1 MKKFLAVL
9 LLFAMVFMLAACGS
23 KSKAPEAEEPETNAS
38 EIVDPKTDTE
48 TKEEASPETPESSQ
62 GFGMA
67 NPWVDADGPEAVL
80 EATGF
85 ALKAPAEAVNI
96 AYSYNT
102 EAGMAQLN
110 YNLDDAMWV
119 YRMQHTEALEDI
131 SGIYCEWDYVGDT
144 TFGDM
149 NAMEFS
155 YVSDPTDDQPAAQD
169 CVRIFS
175 WFDPQNKVTH
185 CLAAL
190 GPDLNGLDIDV
201 YAEKLMSAA
210 DTNPSFLGLHVS
222 TYDGSDI
229 MVEEKAD
236 GSFSVNVS
244 IFRLCTLDDGV
255 GTMENGDLVFDTTDP
270 NGDPMKGRL
279 FYNGV
284 GSLCL
289 EIAESTWSLL
299 PAGTVME
306 GFDQ

>member
-1 MKKFLAVL
+1 MRKFLAVL

-23 KSKAPEAEEPETNAS
+23 KSKAPEAEEPKTNSS

-48 TKEEASPETPESSQ
+48 TKEEAAPQAPESSQ
-62 GFGMA
+62 GEVYQGFGME

-102 EAGMAQLN
+102 EAVVAQLN
-110 YNLDDAMWV
+110 YNLDDIMWV

-155 YVSDPTDDQPAAQD
+155 YVSDPTDDQSAAQD

-175 WFDPQNKVTH
+175 WFDAENKVTH

-190 GPDLNGLDIDV
+190 GPDLNGLD
-201 YAEKLMSAA
+201 
-210 DTNPSFLGLHVS
+210 
-222 TYDGSDI
+222 
-229 MVEEKAD
+229 
-236 GSFSVNVS
+236 
-244 IFRLCTLDDGV
+244 
-255 GTMENGDLVFDTTDP
+255 
-270 NGDPMKGRL
+270 
-279 FYNGV
+279 
-284 GSLCL
+284 
-289 EIAESTWSLL
+289 IAESTWSLL